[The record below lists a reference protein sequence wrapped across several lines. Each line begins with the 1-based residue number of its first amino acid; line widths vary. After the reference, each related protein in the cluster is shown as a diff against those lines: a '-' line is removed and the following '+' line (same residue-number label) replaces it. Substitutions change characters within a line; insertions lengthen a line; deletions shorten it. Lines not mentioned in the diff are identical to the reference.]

1 MEHFEFFVFNASGS
15 NNNIRESLNI
25 FIIWIVV
32 SGFTFGNTYKLFNI
46 DICLFVLKFRVENV
60 LKDLL
65 IALEWVNLLIK
76 WIKLIRTILFSGE
89 ILESL
94 NSQFINC
101 RVDFLLR
108 SLIRN
113 RSLHLSFLYGEHM
126 IISIESTQ
134 LIELSGSH
142 LIVGISWKNCYIQT
156 EFVFDR
162 FINTVCIQNLSHLLR
177 CQDILFNDCFSV
189 LSVHL
194 RSIIHFIRT
203 QKKYF

>member
-1 MEHFEFFVFNASGS
+1 M
-15 NNNIRESLNI
+15 LN
-25 FIIWIVV
+25 
-32 SGFTFGNTYKLFNI
+32 THKLFNV
-46 DICLFVLKFRVENV
+46 DICLFVLEFRVENV
-60 LKDLL
+60 FENLL

-142 LIVGISWKNCYIQT
+142 LIVSISWKNCYIKA
-156 EFVFDR
+156 EFIFDR

-177 CQDILFNDCFSV
+177 CQDILFNNCFVIS
-189 LSVHL
+189 LSISLRVHL